1 MFYEAGSKIPSL
13 NKSAQLG
20 RNLLFSPSWRETF
33 SSVPVGEKPFVQ
45 SQLERNLF
53 FSPSWGETFCSV
65 RFGEKPFV
73 QSQLGTSYG
82 LTV

>member
-33 SSVPVGEKPFVQ
+33 SSVPVGEKPFLQ
-45 SQLERNLF
+45 FELGRK
-53 FSPSWGETFCSV
+53 FSEVPV
-65 RFGEKPFV
+65 GEKPFV
-73 QSQLGTSYG
+73 QFGLGRNLLFSPSWG
-82 LTV
+82 LHMA

>member
-33 SSVPVGEKPFVQ
+33 SSVQVGEKIF
-45 SQLERNLF
+45 L
-53 FSPSWGETFCSV
+53 SPSWGETFCSV